1 MTLDGMMEEF
11 ARREARAWD
20 RIATAMEVRV
30 APAPG
35 MTADG
40 VRDQAL
46 AALRESGRSSP
57 GVACAGSL
65 NPDRDRRVRETAD
78 ACLDAAKLAA
88 ENGDAAKAESF
99 ARAARVLMG

>member
-1 MTLDGMMEEF
+1 MTLDGMIEDF
-11 ARREARAWD
+11 ARREARAWG
-20 RIATAMEVRV
+20 RIATAMEMRV
-30 APAPG
+30 TPAPG

-40 VRDQAL
+40 VHDQTR
-46 AALRESGRSSP
+46 AALREPGRSTP

-65 NPDRDRRVRETAD
+65 NPDRDRRVRETVD